1 MTRSAPGLLARLAEA
16 AALAAAGLAVLATAA
31 GAAVIEIGDQ
41 GEVVVHD
48 RPEVYLTDDLRARP
62 IPRPEPPTAAIRD
75 GAPSA
80 DRAET
85 RRLLAEAAAREGLSP
100 VLVEAV
106 AWQESHM
113 RQDSR
118 SPKGAI
124 GVMQLMPATAR
135 GLGVDP
141 LDARAN
147 IRGGAAYLRQL
158 LQRYHGDVV
167 RALAAYNASPNAVD
181 RYGGPPPYPETR
193 AYVTAV
199 LERLA
204 QAGMAAP

>member
-1 MTRSAPGLLARLAEA
+1 MTRSLRGMLARLAES

-41 GEVVVHD
+41 GQVVVHD
-48 RPEVYLTDDLRARP
+48 GPEVYLTDDLRARP
-62 IPRPEPPTAAIRD
+62 IPRPEPTPPRRDDPPAA
-75 GAPSA
+75 GHE
-80 DRAET
+80 ET

-106 AWQESHM
+106 AWQESHL

-141 LDARAN
+141 QDAQAN

-167 RALAAYNASPNAVD
+167 KALAAYNASPNAVD
-181 RYGGPPPYPETR
+181 RYGGTPPYPETR

-204 QAGMAAP
+204 RAGVATP